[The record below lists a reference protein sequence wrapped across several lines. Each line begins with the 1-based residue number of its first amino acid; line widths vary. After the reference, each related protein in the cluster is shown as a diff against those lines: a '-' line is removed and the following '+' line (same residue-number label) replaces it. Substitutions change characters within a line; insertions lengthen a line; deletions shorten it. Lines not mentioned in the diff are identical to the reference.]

1 MVFKVPL
8 HKVNDVRSA
17 SPLMLGIRLAPL
29 GLQSGNIAEN
39 K

>member
-1 MVFKVPL
+1 MVFKVPMY
-8 HKVNDVRSA
+8 KVNDVRGA
-17 SPLMLGIRLAPL
+17 NPQMLGIRLTSL